1 MPDTLRALNCRLIA
15 ATIGLLL
22 SSVCPAMVSS
32 AAYETGRSR
41 FQETAIE
48 QRVAT
53 RDEATRFLFTGETPK
68 TADQLRLIEQQSRD
82 IAPKVIEATVNIQ
95 VGAAQGSGVIVT
107 DDGYILTAAHVIGRP
122 NLKATVTLSDG
133 RRLRATTLGVN
144 RAVDSGMLK
153 IDDEGTWPYLEIGE
167 SGPLVRGQWVI
178 AIGHPGGIDEKRGLV
193 LRVGRLLNS
202 LETQMKSDCVLV
214 GGDSGGPLVDFEGRV
229 IGIHSRIS
237 TSVWDNIH
245 VPIDTFSNDW
255 DQLIAKKII
264 GAQPRKLIGFRL
276 GPDSNKV
283 TRVEEGSPAAEAG
296 LKVGDQVI
304 KANDQPVTNTEDFQ
318 KIYSKVN
325 IGDVIKLTVKRG
337 EEELALNLTVSEQ

>member
-1 MPDTLRALNCRLIA
+1 MPDTLRTLLYRPFTRVVLTLLLFQVA
-15 ATIGLLL
+15 ATSNL
-22 SSVCPAMVSS
+22 V
-32 AAYETGRSR
+32 AAAGHLP
-41 FQETAIE
+41 FQETEI
-48 QRVAT
+48 QHIAT
-53 RDEATRFLFTGETPK
+53 ERDEATQFLFTGETPK
-68 TADQLRLIEQQSRD
+68 TADQLRVIEQQSRD
-82 IAPKVIEATVNIQ
+82 IAPRVIEATVNIQ

-122 NLKATVTLSDG
+122 NLRAVVTLSDG

-153 IDDEGTWPYLEIGE
+153 IDEEGTWPYLEIGE

-255 DQLIAKKII
+255 DQLIAKKIV
-264 GAQPRKLIGFRL
+264 GAQPRKLIGFSL
-276 GPDSNKV
+276 GAKGNTV

-304 KANDQPVTNTEDFQ
+304 KANDQPVTNSGDFQ
-318 KIYSKVN
+318 KIYSAID

-337 EEELALNLTVSEQ
+337 EEELVLNLTVGEQ